1 MAELTFQK
9 FLKAYVRQLSEQN
22 TISIIRLAEEASSTN
37 YRLREPLLLYALSTG
52 QSDKLLCA
60 TKDASLYKEYHRI
73 LTTYLNEQVM
83 AILADGTDELPENY
97 HKVWRSYVSVR
108 DRNQGERE
116 TIGLMRDKILRLQ
129 AEYEIPVKEIRS
141 AMNLKASKYSRW
153 IVHGD
158 DSAVNLSE
166 ARTALNA
173 VRDLIQE
180 QQTPTIQ
187 F

>member
-9 FLKAYVRQLSEQN
+9 FLKTYVRQLSEQN

-83 AILADGTDELPENY
+83 AILADGTDELSENY

-108 DRNQGERE
+108 DRSQGDR
-116 TIGLMRDKILRLQ
+116 KS
-129 AEYEIPVKEIRS
+129 V
-141 AMNLKASKYSRW
+141 
-153 IVHGD
+153 V
-158 DSAVNLSE
+158 
-166 ARTALNA
+166 
-173 VRDLIQE
+173 
-180 QQTPTIQ
+180 
-187 F
+187 